1 MPKLAKKSY
10 YKLAK
15 IYITLG
21 LPKSNNYSNKK
32 NVEYK

>member
-15 IYITLG
+15 IYITLVYQ
-21 LPKSNNYSNKK
+21 KVIIIQIKK